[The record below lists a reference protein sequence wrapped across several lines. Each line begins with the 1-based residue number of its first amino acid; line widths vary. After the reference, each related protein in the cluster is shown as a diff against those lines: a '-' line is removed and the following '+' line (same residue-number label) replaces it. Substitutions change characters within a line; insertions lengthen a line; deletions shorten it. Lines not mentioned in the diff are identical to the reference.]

1 MIDWNLFIESMPSL
15 LKGTGFSVFIALS
28 GACLGTW
35 GGSFL
40 ALMEMSSSKIVR
52 SAGRFYVLSIRG
64 TPMIIQIMFLF
75 YASPQIGLWMSPL
88 TAAIVAIGM
97 NSSAYLSQVIRVG
110 IQGVDIV
117 ECQAAKGLGM
127 SRLQIITRLI
137 MPQTWRAILPAL
149 GNEATTLLKDSSL
162 ASVVGVM
169 ELTKAGA
176 IIRSRTYDAFTSILA
191 VALIY
196 LFLTLIL
203 QQIFR
208 QLEVKGKKPCFW

>member
-1 MIDWNLFIESMPSL
+1 MIDWKLFIESMPSL
-15 LKGTGFSVFIALS
+15 LEGTCFSIFIAFS
-28 GACLGTW
+28 GACLGVC

-40 ALMEMSSSKIVR
+40 ALMEMSSSKIVY
-52 SAGRFYVLSIRG
+52 SAARFYILSIRG

-75 YASPQIGLWMSPL
+75 YASPQIGLWISPL

-110 IQGVDIV
+110 IESIDIL

-127 SRLQIITRLI
+127 SRSQIITRLI

-191 VALIY
+191 VAVIY

-203 QQIFR
+203 QQIFQ
-208 QLEVKGKKPCFW
+208 QLEVKGKKPCSW